1 MSVAPSLS
9 VVIITYNESRH
20 IAACIQSVLG
30 LADEILVVDSFST
43 DDTVAIAEG
52 LGARV
57 LQHEFKGHIEQKNWA
72 KEQATHTFVL
82 SLDADEC
89 LSEPLKNSILIE
101 KQMGFHHSGYY
112 MNRLNFIGD
121 KPVKGCGWYPDQKLR
136 LWNRELGSW
145 SGINP
150 HDRFK
155 LRSGFPRMRLDG
167 DLYHYSYANH
177 RELFQKSMYYGK
189 IGAKYTRTL
198 SIVQL
203 LGKLLVSPLFKF
215 IRNYFFKGGISYGR
229 TGLLICYCQ
238 LIESYIKYSR
248 GIVLKL
254 TRSKG

>member
-1 MSVAPSLS
+1 MSAALSLS
-9 VVIITYNESRH
+9 VVIITYNESRR
-20 IAACIQSVLG
+20 IAACIESVLG

-43 DDTVAIAEG
+43 DNTVSIAEG

-72 KEQATHTFVL
+72 KDQATHTFVL

-89 LSEPLKNSILIE
+89 LSAALKDSILIE

-112 MNRLNFIGD
+112 TNRLNFIGD
-121 KPVKGCGWYPDQKLR
+121 RPIKGCGWYPDRKLR

-150 HDRFK
+150 HDRFR
-155 LRSGFPRMRLDG
+155 LRSGFPKMRLEG
-167 DLYHYSYANH
+167 DLYHYSYADH
-177 RELFQKSMYYGK
+177 RELFQKSVQYGK
-189 IGAKYTRTL
+189 IGARYTRTL
-198 SIVQL
+198 SIFQL

-248 GIVLKL
+248 GIVLKV